1 LQQQQQVHTSIA
13 LPASFQAAQQH
24 QQRQQQQA
32 QRLVETQR
40 ELAWRLSDWGLADSL
55 NPGGA
60 GQPGFATGVGSG
72 PLGMAAAGAAS
83 LVTPPVP
90 QDGQQEQGFHAAV
103 LAALTA
109 LERRDEDDFSVSV
122 SGARQGCVLQLAR
135 SSTQSAAAVNPL
147 LVQLQMLQMLSQGLA
162 AAKSAAAAA
171 SAADTDWSAGDTRSL
186 LTQLLGLQ
194 LPAGA
199 CASPAAIK
207 LCGVSFEL
215 SDQLLSLQAALTR
228 VLRRPDALLAT
239 LQASMRVARK
249 GGQVNFA
256 AAAVAQLQETL
267 HQAVLGSR
275 VSAHGQPGLIGLG
288 LQPVS
293 GGASSGAHK
302 LPSWLERAIAAD
314 AGWPL
319 EAAKLRWLQ
328 GQHQVALKELQSLAT
343 SLQTQLTGFQN
354 KQQEQQKQ
362 ATAGSANS
370 SPLEQDVRS
379 VTYALTEAKMLLGK
393 WMAAGE
399 GSFSSVQGAVQHL
412 QNAAELTGKYLTQV
426 GLSGDMMRLHSRVCY
441 QLAACADQHY
451 QMLDAQVASP
461 EFQKQQQVLRTKEQ
475 LLQQLSGAVEASRNW
490 QRLPPAKQQSA
501 KAAYMP
507 VARRFA
513 ETQRQVQL
521 DRQAVAQLQQSRTNY
536 LTAALAAYREC
547 IKAGDKH
554 DLQVVYRMCGLWFR
568 HSDDTTI
575 NSILNETFKDVPT
588 AKFIPLVYQIAS
600 RLDNTAGVF
609 QVCDAIVSVQLGR
622 VTTSSQIMNWE
633 DQCTADAQPK
643 HSPVLLLSVSMLP
656 HVCAGGSDKC
666 PVLDGNR
673 PPLSRTVPYHRT
685 QQR

>member
-1 LQQQQQVHTSIA
+1 MQRLGCPATAERCVSGALLQQQQQQRVHTSIS
-13 LPASFQAAQQH
+13 LPASFQPAQQL

-32 QRLVETQR
+32 QRLHETQR
-40 ELAWRLSDWGLADSL
+40 ELAWRLSDWGLVDSL

-60 GQPGFATGVGSG
+60 GQPGFATGLASG
-72 PLGMAAAGAAS
+72 PLAMAAAGAAS
-83 LVTPPVP
+83 SVTQPGP
-90 QDGQQEQGFHAAV
+90 QDGHQEEGFHAAV

-109 LERRDEDDFSVSV
+109 MERRDEDAFSASVSA
-122 SGARQGCVLQLAR
+122 ARQGCVLQLAR

-147 LVQLQMLQMLSQGLA
+147 LVQLQMLQMLSQGLT
-162 AAKSAAAAA
+162 AAKSAAAA
-171 SAADTDWSAGDTRSL
+171 SAGTADADWSAGATRSL
-186 LTQLLGLQ
+186 LTQLLGTQ
-194 LPAGA
+194 LPAG
-199 CASPAAIK
+199 ASPAAIK

-215 SDQLLSLQAALTR
+215 SDQLLSLQGALTR
-228 VLRRPDALLAT
+228 ALRRPDALLAT

-249 GGQVNFA
+249 AGQVNFA

-275 VSAHGQPGLIGLG
+275 LSAHGQPGLIGLG

-293 GGASSGAHK
+293 GGAGSSGAHK
-302 LPSWLERAIAAD
+302 LPSWLQRAIAAD

-343 SLQTQLTGFQN
+343 SLQTQLTDLQN

-362 ATAGSANS
+362 AKAGSAS
-370 SPLEQDVRS
+370 SSILDQDVRS

-399 GSFSSVQGAVQHL
+399 GSFSSIQGAVQHL
-412 QNAAELTGKYLTQV
+412 QSAAELTGGYLKQV
-426 GLSGDMMRLHSRVCY
+426 GLSAGDMMRLHSRVCY

-600 RLDNTAGVF
+600 RLDNTPGVF
-609 QVCDAIVSVQLGR
+609 QVCEAIVSVQRR
-622 VTTSSQIMNWE
+622 VTTSHIIN
-633 DQCTADAQPK
+633 
-643 HSPVLLLSVSMLP
+643 
-656 HVCAGGSDKC
+656 
-666 PVLDGNR
+666 
-673 PPLSRTVPYHRT
+673 
-685 QQR
+685 